1 MIEGLP
7 VSVYRLRMIKRL
19 VVLGLALMAACTPG
33 YIKSSALERQGQGPS
48 ACAKSCEDLG
58 MRMTALVLVGDMLP
72 GCVCQPV
79 VKQEPTPTPAP
90 SAPSTPESG
99 AAAST
104 TGFVVVAAAA
114 AAQQQQLQ
122 LQRQRQQQR
131 KY

>member
-1 MIEGLP
+1 
-7 VSVYRLRMIKRL
+7 MIKRL
-19 VVLGLALMAACTPG
+19 AVVGVALMAGCAPG
-33 YIKSSALERQGQGPS
+33 YIKSSDLERQGQGPS

-79 VKQEPTPTPAP
+79 VKQGSVPAAAPAP
-90 SAPSTPESG
+90 APAAPSTPESG

-114 AAQQQQLQ
+114 AAAQQQ
-122 LQRQRQQQR
+122 QRQRQQQQQ
-131 KY
+131 KH